1 MLSPQV
7 ISQKFVVNRVL
18 WITAYVIVDVIGDTC
33 DPIATKTECEEA
45 YAQLG
50 IILAVDDN
58 QSGSSDDP
66 PYCYMKWG
74 RLKFNTDGSNTGACD
89 ANGREC
95 VCIEGNENMS
105 HN

>member
-1 MLSPQV
+1 M
-7 ISQKFVVNRVL
+7 FVVNRVL
-18 WITAYVIVDVIGDTC
+18 WITAYVIVDVNGEAC
-33 DPIATKTECEEA
+33 DYITDAAECTEA
-45 YAQLG
+45 YKQLG
-50 IILAVDDN
+50 IILAIDDN
-58 QSGSSDDP
+58 LSGDSDVP
-66 PYCYMKWG
+66 PYCYIKHG